1 MYMKFSHIA
10 LLCLCFAFIGST
22 QLSEAQT
29 QKIGYVD
36 TEVILK
42 QLPEAQEADKKLKD
56 IATKYQDTLVAM
68 QKDLSEKLEQYK
80 KQESMMTPDA
90 KKKEEDMLKNIQQ
103 SMMQYQEEKFGNTG
117 EIRRMQ
123 ENFLTPIRDRILLTI
138 KEVSRDEKFNFI
150 LDKVNPAI
158 LYADDKFDLTF
169 KVLDKIRRN
178 SK

>member
-1 MYMKFSHIA
+1 MKHLFIA
-10 LLCLCFAFIGST
+10 FTCIIASFFFVNS
-22 QLSEAQT
+22 QMNAQT

-42 QLPEAQEADKKLKD
+42 QLPEAQDADKKLKD
-56 IATKYQDTLVAM
+56 IATKFQDTLVAM
-68 QKDLSEKLEQYK
+68 QKDLTEKIEQYK

-90 KKKEEDMLKNIQQ
+90 KKKEEDMLKAIQQ

-117 EIRRMQ
+117 EIRRLQ
-123 ENFLTPIRDRILLTI
+123 ESFLTPIRDRILLTI
-138 KEVSRDEKFNFI
+138 KEVSKDEKFNFI
-150 LDKVNPAI
+150 LDKVNPAL

>member
-1 MYMKFSHIA
+1 MKFSTLTLIA
-10 LLCLCFAFIGST
+10 LFAFMVMSN
-22 QLSEAQT
+22 QKMNAQT

-42 QLPEAQEADKKLKD
+42 QLPEAQEADKKLKEV
-56 IATKYQDTLVAM
+56 ATKFQDTLVAM

-103 SMMQYQEEKFGNTG
+103 SMLQYQEEKFGNTG
-117 EIRRMQ
+117 EIRKMQ

-138 KEVSRDEKFNFI
+138 KEVSKDEKFNFI
-150 LDKVNPAI
+150 FDKVNPAL

>member
-1 MYMKFSHIA
+1 MKYSFVILTCFIA
-10 LLCLCFAFIGST
+10 AFIVTNNSMN
-22 QLSEAQT
+22 AQT

-56 IATKYQDTLVAM
+56 IATKFQDTLVAM
-68 QKDLSEKLEQYK
+68 QKDLTGKLEQYK

-90 KKKEEDMLKNIQQ
+90 KKKEEDQLKAIQQ

-117 EIRRMQ
+117 EIRRLQ

-138 KEVSRDEKFNFI
+138 KEVSKDEKFNFI
-150 LDKVNPAI
+150 LDKVNPAL

>member
-1 MYMKFSHIA
+1 MKLSTLILA
-10 LLCLCFAFIGST
+10 AFIIGTS
-22 QLSEAQT
+22 LSSKTMNAQN

-42 QLPEAQEADKKLKD
+42 QLPEAQDADKKLKE

-68 QKDLSEKLEQYK
+68 QKDLTEKLEQYK
-80 KQESMMTPDA
+80 KQESMMTADA
-90 KKKEEDMLKNIQQ
+90 KKKEEDMLKGIQQ

-117 EIRRMQ
+117 EIRRLQ

-138 KEVSRDEKFNFI
+138 KEVSKDEKFNFI
-150 LDKVNPAI
+150 LDKVNPAL
-158 LYADDKFDLTF
+158 LYADDKYDVTF

>member
-1 MYMKFSHIA
+1 MKHLFIA
-10 LLCLCFAFIGST
+10 FTCIISSFFFVN
-22 QLSEAQT
+22 SEMNAQT

-42 QLPEAQEADKKLKD
+42 QLPEAQDADKKLKE
-56 IATKYQDTLVAM
+56 IATKFQDTLVAM
-68 QKDLSEKLEQYK
+68 QKDLTEKIEQYK

-90 KKKEEDMLKNIQQ
+90 KKKEEDMLKAIQQ

-117 EIRRMQ
+117 EIRRLQ
-123 ENFLTPIRDRILLTI
+123 ESFLTPIRDRILLTI
-138 KEVSRDEKFNFI
+138 KEVSKDEKFNFI
-150 LDKVNPAI
+150 LDKVNPAL

>member
-1 MYMKFSHIA
+1 MKYSFVILTCFIA
-10 LLCLCFAFIGST
+10 AFIATNNSMN
-22 QLSEAQT
+22 AQT

-56 IATKYQDTLVAM
+56 IATKFQDTLVAM
-68 QKDLSEKLEQYK
+68 QKDLTGKLEQYK

-90 KKKEEDMLKNIQQ
+90 KKKEEDQLKAIQQ

-117 EIRRMQ
+117 EIRR
-123 ENFLTPIRDRILLTI
+123 ILLTI
-138 KEVSRDEKFNFI
+138 KEVSKDEKFNFI
-150 LDKVNPAI
+150 LDKVNPAL

>member
-1 MYMKFSHIA
+1 MKQLFIA
-10 LLCLCFAFIGST
+10 FTCIIASFFFVNS
-22 QLSEAQT
+22 QMNAQT

-42 QLPEAQEADKKLKD
+42 QLPEAQDADKKLKD
-56 IATKYQDTLVAM
+56 IATKFQDTLVAM
-68 QKDLSEKLEQYK
+68 QKDLTEKIEQYK

-90 KKKEEDMLKNIQQ
+90 KKKEEDMLKAIQQ

-117 EIRRMQ
+117 EIRRLQ
-123 ENFLTPIRDRILLTI
+123 ESFLTPIRDRILLTI
-138 KEVSRDEKFNFI
+138 KEVSKDEKFNFI
-150 LDKVNPAI
+150 LDKVNPAL

>member
-1 MYMKFSHIA
+1 MKHMFVVLTCIIA
-10 LLCLCFAFIGST
+10 SFFVGNT
-22 QLSEAQT
+22 EVNAQT

-56 IATKYQDTLVAM
+56 IATKFQDTLVSM
-68 QKDLSEKLEQYK
+68 QKDLTEKIEQYK

-90 KKKEEDMLKNIQQ
+90 KKKEEDMLKSIQQ

-117 EIRRMQ
+117 EIRRLQ
-123 ENFLTPIRDRILLTI
+123 ESFLTPIRDRILLTI
-138 KEVSRDEKFNFI
+138 KEVSKDEKFTFI
-150 LDKVNPAI
+150 LDKVNPAL
-158 LYADDKFDLTF
+158 LYADDKFDVTF

>member
-1 MYMKFSHIA
+1 MKHLFIA
-10 LLCLCFAFIGST
+10 FTCIIASFFFVN
-22 QLSEAQT
+22 SEMNAQT

-42 QLPEAQEADKKLKD
+42 QLPEAQDADKKLKD
-56 IATKYQDTLVAM
+56 IATKFQDTLVAM
-68 QKDLSEKLEQYK
+68 QKDLTEKIEQYK

-90 KKKEEDMLKNIQQ
+90 KKKEEDMLKAIQQ

-117 EIRRMQ
+117 EIRRLQ
-123 ENFLTPIRDRILLTI
+123 ESFLTPIRDRILLTI
-138 KEVSRDEKFNFI
+138 KEVSKDEKFNFI
-150 LDKVNPAI
+150 LDKVNPAL

>member
-1 MYMKFSHIA
+1 MKQLFIA
-10 LLCLCFAFIGST
+10 FTCIIASFFFVN
-22 QLSEAQT
+22 SEMNAQT

-42 QLPEAQEADKKLKD
+42 QLPEAQDADKKLKD
-56 IATKYQDTLVAM
+56 IATKFQDTLVAM
-68 QKDLSEKLEQYK
+68 QKDLTEKIEQYK

-90 KKKEEDMLKNIQQ
+90 KKKEEDMLKAIQQ

-117 EIRRMQ
+117 EIRRLQ
-123 ENFLTPIRDRILLTI
+123 ESFLTPIRDRILLTI
-138 KEVSRDEKFNFI
+138 KEVSKDEKFNFI
-150 LDKVNPAI
+150 LDKVNPAL

>member
-1 MYMKFSHIA
+1 MKLSTLILA
-10 LLCLCFAFIGST
+10 ACIIGTS
-22 QLSEAQT
+22 LSSETMNAQN

-42 QLPEAQEADKKLKD
+42 QLPEAQDADKKLKE

-68 QKDLSEKLEQYK
+68 QKDLTEKLEQYK
-80 KQESMMTPDA
+80 KQESMMTADA
-90 KKKEEDMLKNIQQ
+90 KKKEEDMLKGIQQ

-117 EIRRMQ
+117 EIRRLQ

-138 KEVSRDEKFNFI
+138 KEVSKDEKFNFI
-150 LDKVNPAI
+150 LDKVNPAL
-158 LYADDKFDLTF
+158 LYADDKYDLTF

>member
-1 MYMKFSHIA
+1 MKYSFVI
-10 LLCLCFAFIGST
+10 LTCFISAFIATNNSMN
-22 QLSEAQT
+22 AQT

-56 IATKYQDTLVAM
+56 IATKFQDTLVAM
-68 QKDLSEKLEQYK
+68 QKDLTGKLEQYK
-80 KQESMMTPDA
+80 KQESMMTPDE
-90 KKKEEDMLKNIQQ
+90 KKKEEDQLKAIQQ

-117 EIRRMQ
+117 EIRRLQ

-138 KEVSRDEKFNFI
+138 KEVSKDEKFNFI
-150 LDKVNPAI
+150 LDKVNPAL

>member
-1 MYMKFSHIA
+1 MKHLFIA
-10 LLCLCFAFIGST
+10 LTCIIASFFFVN
-22 QLSEAQT
+22 SEMNAQT

-42 QLPEAQEADKKLKD
+42 QLPEAQDADKKLKD
-56 IATKYQDTLVAM
+56 IATKFQDTLVAM
-68 QKDLSEKLEQYK
+68 QKDLTEKIEQYK

-90 KKKEEDMLKNIQQ
+90 KKKEEDMLKAIQQ

-117 EIRRMQ
+117 EIRRLQ
-123 ENFLTPIRDRILLTI
+123 ESFLTPIRDRILLTI
-138 KEVSRDEKFNFI
+138 KEVSKDEKFNFI
-150 LDKVNPAI
+150 LDKVNPAL

>member
-1 MYMKFSHIA
+1 MKHTIA
-10 LLCLCFAFIGST
+10 ILSCIIACFFASST
-22 QLSEAQT
+22 SMNAQA
-29 QKIGYVD
+29 QKIGFVD

-42 QLPEAQEADKKLKD
+42 QLPEAQDADKKLKD
-56 IATKYQDTLVAM
+56 IATKFQDTLVAM
-68 QKDLSEKLEQYK
+68 QKDLTEKLEQYK

-90 KKKEEDMLKNIQQ
+90 KKKEEDQLKAIQQ

-117 EIRRMQ
+117 EIRRLQ

-138 KEVSRDEKFNFI
+138 KEVSKDEKFNFI
-150 LDKVNPAI
+150 LDKVNPAL

>member
-1 MYMKFSHIA
+1 MKH
-10 LLCLCFAFIGST
+10 LFIGFTCIIASFFFVN
-22 QLSEAQT
+22 SEMNAQT

-42 QLPEAQEADKKLKD
+42 QLPEAQDADKKLKD
-56 IATKYQDTLVAM
+56 IATKFQDTLVAM
-68 QKDLSEKLEQYK
+68 QKDLTEKIEQYK
-80 KQESMMTPDA
+80 KQESMMTSDA
-90 KKKEEDMLKNIQQ
+90 KKKEEDMLKAIQQ

-117 EIRRMQ
+117 EIRRLQ
-123 ENFLTPIRDRILLTI
+123 ESFLTPIRDRILLTI
-138 KEVSRDEKFNFI
+138 KEVSKDEKFNFI
-150 LDKVNPAI
+150 LDKVNPAL

>member
-1 MYMKFSHIA
+1 MKFSTLTLIA
-10 LLCLCFAFIGST
+10 FVIGMFMTT
-22 QLSEAQT
+22 QNMDAQN

-42 QLPEAQEADKKLKD
+42 QLPEAQEADKKLKE

-68 QKDLSEKLEQYK
+68 QKDLTEKLEQYK
-80 KQESMMTPDA
+80 KQESMMTADA

-103 SMMQYQEEKFGNTG
+103 SMIQYQEEKFGNTG
-117 EIRRMQ
+117 EIRRLQ

-138 KEVSRDEKFNFI
+138 KEVSKDEKFNFI
-150 LDKVNPAI
+150 LDKVNPAL

>member
-1 MYMKFSHIA
+1 MKYSFVILTCFIA
-10 LLCLCFAFIGST
+10 AFIATNNSMN
-22 QLSEAQT
+22 AQT

-56 IATKYQDTLVAM
+56 IATKFQDTLVAM
-68 QKDLSEKLEQYK
+68 QKDLTGKLEQYK
-80 KQESMMTPDA
+80 KQESMMTSDA
-90 KKKEEDMLKNIQQ
+90 KKKEEDQLKAIQQ

-117 EIRRMQ
+117 EIRRLQ
-123 ENFLTPIRDRILLTI
+123 ESFLTPIRDRILLTI
-138 KEVSRDEKFNFI
+138 KEVSKDEKFNFI
-150 LDKVNPAI
+150 LDKVNPAL

>member
-1 MYMKFSHIA
+1 MKYSFVILTCFIA
-10 LLCLCFAFIGST
+10 AFIATNNSMN
-22 QLSEAQT
+22 AQT

-56 IATKYQDTLVAM
+56 IATKFQDTLVAM
-68 QKDLSEKLEQYK
+68 QKDLTGKLEQYK
-80 KQESMMTPDA
+80 KQESMMTSDA
-90 KKKEEDMLKNIQQ
+90 KKKEEDQLKAIQQ

-117 EIRRMQ
+117 EIRRLQ
-123 ENFLTPIRDRILLTI
+123 ESSLTPIRDRILLTI
-138 KEVSRDEKFNFI
+138 KEVSKDEKFNFI
-150 LDKVNPAI
+150 LDKVNPAL

>member
-1 MYMKFSHIA
+1 MKHLFIA
-10 LLCLCFAFIGST
+10 FTCIIASFFFVN
-22 QLSEAQT
+22 SEMNAQT

-42 QLPEAQEADKKLKD
+42 QLQEAQDADKKLKD
-56 IATKYQDTLVAM
+56 IATKFQDTLVAM
-68 QKDLSEKLEQYK
+68 QKDLTEKIEQYK

-90 KKKEEDMLKNIQQ
+90 KKKEEDMLKAIQQ

-117 EIRRMQ
+117 EIRRLQ
-123 ENFLTPIRDRILLTI
+123 ESFLTPIRDRILLTI
-138 KEVSRDEKFNFI
+138 KEVSKDEKFNFI
-150 LDKVNPAI
+150 LDKVNPAL

>member
-1 MYMKFSHIA
+1 MN
-10 LLCLCFAFIGST
+10 
-22 QLSEAQT
+22 AQT

-42 QLPEAQEADKKLKD
+42 QLPEAQDADKKLKE
-56 IATKYQDTLVAM
+56 IATKFQDTLVAM
-68 QKDLSEKLEQYK
+68 QKDLTEKIEQYK

-90 KKKEEDMLKNIQQ
+90 KKKEEDMLKAIQQ

-117 EIRRMQ
+117 EIRRLQ
-123 ENFLTPIRDRILLTI
+123 ESFLTPIRDRILLTI
-138 KEVSRDEKFNFI
+138 KEVSKDEKFNFI
-150 LDKVNPAI
+150 LDKVNPAL